1 METTRDPPRDP
12 FQRFLPAP
20 RNPRTSQR
28 LPQRSPPGP
37 QKPPRSATPPQGPQ
51 NPPESPRNTPNRP
64 PRSHPGD
71 TSGVRGQGDQAG
83 HCPRAV
89 CTLAAPGTLPKVGS
103 ALRAHHWGHLRGP
116 TAVLTCGV
124 RGPGRSPL
132 PWRSGDSEALPAGD
146 SPPERGER
154 LRSTTGTAAGKRPS
168 RGSTS
173 LECPR
178 SPGDGEAGTARR
190 PPRPPPRPS
199 PAGGVSG
206 RWGARGRGPEGPRFS
221 RAARSLEMLSLR
233 SRGSSR
239 ECMVPGWAL
248 RGTPRGHRRAGGH
261 QCHPEHRP
269 GPAPWQCP
277 LCSGLED
284 TVLLARRPCRPFR
297 PPCRGPLPQRA
308 KGRAW
313 HRLPPPR
320 SFGVPSVSSPCRRHS
335 LLAHDQT
342 LPGIAKSPGHPR
354 RWSCGV
360 PISHPPPPESVHP
373 SLRLSVSPR
382 GPAPARPFPAAEQG
396 GGGHQPGG
404 DPGGRARLAPAPEAA
419 ELPPPPGPLPRR
431 PTPLL
436 LPGPSRGRRAHGV
449 ARHGMAWHNTMPP
462 SWLGRAHLAGS

>member
-1 METTRDPPRDP
+1 MPLGSGARGARQDIDPGLCVHR
-12 FQRFLPAP
+12 QHRA
-20 RNPRTSQR
+20 RCRGR
-28 LPQRSPPGP
+28 ERRPGTVP
-37 QKPPRSATPPQGPQ
+37 IA
-51 NPPESPRNTPNRP
+51 
-64 PRSHPGD
+64 GD
-71 TSGVRGQGDQAG
+71 TSGGV
-83 HCPRAV
+83 
-89 CTLAAPGTLPKVGS
+89 
-103 ALRAHHWGHLRGP
+103 

-132 PWRSGDSEALPAGD
+132 PWRSGDSDALPAGD

-190 PPRPPPRPS
+190 PPRLPPRPS

-248 RGTPRGHRRAGGH
+248 RGTPRGHCRGGGH

-269 GPAPWQCP
+269 SPAPWQCP

-284 TVLLARRPCRPFR
+284 TVLARRPCRPFR

-313 HRLPPPR
+313 HRPP
-320 SFGVPSVSSPCRRHS
+320 
-335 LLAHDQT
+335 
-342 LPGIAKSPGHPR
+342 
-354 RWSCGV
+354 
-360 PISHPPPPESVHP
+360 HPPAPA
-373 SLRLSVSPR
+373 LRCPQCVLSVSLAQPL
-382 GPAPARPFPAAEQG
+382 GP
-396 GGGHQPGG
+396 
-404 DPGGRARLAPAPEAA
+404 
-419 ELPPPPGPLPRR
+419 
-431 PTPLL
+431 
-436 LPGPSRGRRAHGV
+436 
-449 ARHGMAWHNTMPP
+449 
-462 SWLGRAHLAGS
+462 